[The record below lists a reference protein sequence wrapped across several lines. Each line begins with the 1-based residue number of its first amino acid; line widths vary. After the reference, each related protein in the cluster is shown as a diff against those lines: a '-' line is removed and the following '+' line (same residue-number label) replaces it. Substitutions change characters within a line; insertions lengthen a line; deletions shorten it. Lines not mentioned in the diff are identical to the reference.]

1 MRLASV
7 VTAVIL
13 LAPLAAPVLRAQEE
27 PVTAGSGGVSVPKRT
42 KTVPPEYP
50 PAAQAQGIRG
60 IVILELV
67 IDKEGKVA
75 EAKVVRSVPG
85 LDEAALAAARQW
97 SYEATKVAG
106 KPVSVRLTVPIT
118 FAMKLPE
125 MTRQE
130 GIPEL
135 RQGIAPSFP
144 HDAKGP
150 ATVVVE
156 VSLDS
161 EGRVSDAKL
170 TQGEAP
176 WTNALLGALRTW
188 RFAAEAGEA
197 TVSFRVQADFV
208 PAERKDPQQVK
219 LRLDGLQR
227 SETMAAAQAPPA
239 APPATPAAPPAVAP
253 SAPAESTAKP
263 AAEAPAH
270 VAPDPAAPAPATPAP
285 VASAPAAPAPAAP
298 ATASPAA
305 PTPSASA
312 DAARPAP
319 SGQTV
324 APPPVEVISAP
335 PPAAP
340 PPEVESGAS
349 AVRDVVLEAGV
360 PDLAKG
366 RRPVPPPFARMAG
379 TSGVVEVQFSV
390 SAAGT
395 CLVQGVSGPDLLKTA
410 AEQTVTSWQFRRTQ
424 VHRLFLAAVFTYEGD
439 RVAAVVR
446 PQAPPAAPQALA
458 QPQP

>member
-13 LAPLAAPVLRAQEE
+13 LAPLAAPLLRAQEE
-27 PVTAGSGGVSVPKRT
+27 PVTAGSGGVTVPKRT
-42 KTVPPEYP
+42 KTVQPEYP
-50 PAAQAQGIRG
+50 PVAQAQGIRG

-75 EAKVVRSVPG
+75 EARVVRSVPG

-97 SYEATKVAG
+97 VYEVTKVAG

-135 RQGIAPSFP
+135 RQGIPPSFP
-144 HDAKGP
+144 RDAKGP

-161 EGRVSDAKL
+161 EGRVSDAKVAK
-170 TQGEAP
+170 GEAP
-176 WTNALLGALRTW
+176 WTNVLLGALRTW
-188 RFAAEAGEA
+188 RFAAEPGEA

-208 PAERKDPQQVK
+208 ASERKDPPQVK

-227 SETMAAAQAPPA
+227 SESMAAARGPSASPA
-239 APPATPAAPPAVAP
+239 APAPAVAP
-253 SAPAESTAKP
+253 SAPAETTAG
-263 AAEAPAH
+263 
-270 VAPDPAAPAPATPAP
+270 APAPAGPDPAT
-285 VASAPAAPAPAAP
+285 AMPANPAPAASA
-298 ATASPAA
+298 ATA
-305 PTPSASA
+305 PSASA
-312 DAARPAP
+312 DPTHPAP
-319 SGQTV
+319 APEGQT

-335 PPAAP
+335 PPPPP

-390 SAAGT
+390 SAAGN
-395 CLVQGVSGPDLLKTA
+395 CLVQAVSGPDLLKTA

-424 VHRLFLAAVFTYEGD
+424 AHRLFLAAVFNYVGD
-439 RVAAVVR
+439 RVSAVVR
-446 PQAPPAAPQALA
+446 PQTPPAAPQALA